1 MNLPAYMT
9 DEQAVGYT
17 YNFYCQTCQ
26 TNEDGY
32 ATSQTRELVESHN
45 GHNFEFF
52 METMTVRT
60 VKPEYRFMYE
70 CSGCSEC
77 EGENK

>member
-9 DEQAVGYT
+9 DEQSVGYT
-17 YNFYCQTCQ
+17 YKFDCHTCQ

-32 ATSQTRELVESHN
+32 FTHQTRELMQAHK
-45 GHNFEFF
+45 GHDAELC
-52 METMTVRT
+52 MDAMMVRT

-70 CSGCSEC
+70 CTGCSDC